1 MGSVARLKGD
11 LDDVEA
17 LLEIISV
24 LKDVSTNRFFA
35 FAQKKRNFARFLE
48 VFMSYFDLLEAVDT
62 TCPLVRNN
70 NDGMDIVVLSSEAGF
85 MSQLNGR
92 VSYAAF
98 QEYQKHPEANVIC
111 IGKKGADKCKMYG
124 MKIAQLFSP
133 NDFPDRYQMALA
145 VRDVLVKRMLE
156 GQSGK
161 AIVIHMWAKTFSILK
176 PRVLKLL
183 PASDLVGGED
193 AEEMDKSQKREVRRQ
208 KHFIQETTID
218 NTMKALADIWV
229 SSRLYEIISDMAL
242 VEAAAQAQQLES
254 SIEGLSTERNK
265 LRVSFRKASRD
276 ELNKAMREVF
286 TQSSMAKNKGKKH

>member
-1 MGSVARLKGD
+1 
-11 LDDVEA
+11 
-17 LLEIISV
+17 
-24 LKDVSTNRFFA
+24 
-35 FAQKKRNFARFLE
+35 
-48 VFMSYFDLLEAVDT
+48 
-62 TCPLVRNN
+62 
-70 NDGMDIVVLSSEAGF
+70 
-85 MSQLNGR
+85 
-92 VSYAAF
+92 
-98 QEYQKHPEANVIC
+98 
-111 IGKKGADKCKMYG
+111 
-124 MKIAQLFSP
+124 MKITQVISP
-133 NDFPDRYQMALA
+133 ADFHDRYQLALA

-161 AIVIHMWAKTFSILK
+161 AIVVHMWAKTFSLLK

-193 AEEMDKSQKREVRRQ
+193 AEEMDKSQKRDIRRQ

-218 NTMKALADIWV
+218 NTMKALSDIWI
-229 SSRLYEIISDMAL
+229 SSRLFEIVTDMSL

>member
-11 LDDVEA
+11 LDDLEA

-48 VFMSYFDLLEAVDT
+48 VFLSYFDMLEGVDS

-70 NDGMDIVVLSSEAGF
+70 NAGLDIVVLTSEAGF

-92 VSYAAF
+92 VSFAAL

-111 IGKKGADKCKMYG
+111 IGKKGADKCKMSG
-124 MKIAQLFSP
+124 MKVTQVFSP
-133 NDFPDRYQMALA
+133 ADFPDRYQMALA
-145 VRDVLVKRMLE
+145 IRDILVKRMLAGE
-156 GQSGK
+156 SGK
-161 AIVIHMWAKTFSILK
+161 AIVVHMWAKTFSLLK
-176 PRVLKLL
+176 PRILNLL
-183 PASDLVGGED
+183 PASDLVGGEE
-193 AEEMDKSQKREVRRQ
+193 AGQMDQSKKKNVRRR
-208 KHFIQETTID
+208 KDFLLETSMD

-229 SSRLYEIISDMAL
+229 SSRMYEIVSDMAL

-265 LRVSFRKASRD
+265 VKVSFRKASRD

-286 TQSSMAKNKGKKH
+286 TQSSMSKNKRKV

>member
-1 MGSVARLKGD
+1 VGSVARLKGD
-11 LDDVEA
+11 LDDLEA
-17 LLEIISV
+17 LLEIITV

-48 VFMSYFDLLEAVDT
+48 VFMSYFDMLEGVDT

-70 NDGMDIVVLSSEAGF
+70 NEGLDIVVLTSDAGF

-92 VSYAAF
+92 VTFAAF

-111 IGKKGADKCKMYG
+111 IGKKGADKCKMSG
-124 MKIAQLFSP
+124 MKITQIFNPA
-133 NDFPDRYQMALA
+133 DFPDRYQMALA
-145 VRDVLVKRMLE
+145 IRDILVRRMLSGE
-156 GQSGK
+156 SGK
-161 AIVIHMWAKTFSILK
+161 AIVIHMWAKTFSLLK
-176 PRVLKLL
+176 PRILNLL

-193 AEEMDKSQKREVRRQ
+193 AEQMENSRKRDVRRR
-208 KHFIQETTID
+208 KDFLLETSID
-218 NTMKALADIWV
+218 NTMKVLADIWV
-229 SSRLYEIISDMAL
+229 SSRMYEIVSDMAL

-265 LRVSFRKASRD
+265 VKVSFRKASRD

-286 TQSSMAKNKGKKH
+286 TQSSMSKNKRKV

>member
-11 LDDVEA
+11 LDDLEA
-17 LLEIISV
+17 LLEIITV

-48 VFMSYFDLLEAVDT
+48 VFMSYFDMLEGVDT

-70 NDGMDIVVLSSEAGF
+70 NEGLDIVVLTSDAGF

-92 VSYAAF
+92 VTFAAF

-111 IGKKGADKCKMYG
+111 IGKKGADKCKMSG
-124 MKIAQLFSP
+124 MKITQIFNPA
-133 NDFPDRYQMALA
+133 DFPDRYQMALA
-145 VRDVLVKRMLE
+145 IRDILVRRMLSGE
-156 GQSGK
+156 SGK
-161 AIVIHMWAKTFSILK
+161 AIVIHMWAKTFSLLK
-176 PRVLKLL
+176 PRILNLL

-193 AEEMDKSQKREVRRQ
+193 AEQMENSRKRDVRRR
-208 KHFIQETTID
+208 KDFLLETSID
-218 NTMKALADIWV
+218 NTMKVLADIWV
-229 SSRLYEIISDMAL
+229 SSRMYEIVSDMAL

-265 LRVSFRKASRD
+265 VKVSFRKASRD

-286 TQSSMAKNKGKKH
+286 TQSSMSKNKRKV

>member
-11 LDDVEA
+11 LDDLEA
-17 LLEIISV
+17 LLEIITV

-35 FAQKKRNFARFLE
+35 FAQKKKNFARFLE
-48 VFMSYFDLLEAVDT
+48 VFLSYFDMLEGVNT
-62 TCPLVRNN
+62 NCPLVRNN
-70 NDGMDIVVLSSEAGF
+70 NEGIDIVVLTSEAGF

-92 VSYAAF
+92 VSFAAL

-111 IGKKGADKCKMYG
+111 IGKKGADKCKMSG
-124 MKIAQLFSP
+124 MKITQVFSP
-133 NDFPDRYQMALA
+133 VDFPDRYQMALA
-145 VRDVLVKRMLE
+145 VRDILVKRMLS

-161 AIVIHMWAKTFSILK
+161 AVVIHMWAKTFSLLK
-176 PRVLKLL
+176 PRMLKLL
-183 PASDLVGGED
+183 PASDLVGGEE
-193 AEEMDKSQKREVRRQ
+193 AEPIDTHEKKSIRRR
-208 KHFIQETTID
+208 KDFILETSMD

-229 SSRLYEIISDMAL
+229 SSRLYEIVSDMAL

-265 LRVSFRKASRD
+265 VKVSFRKASRD

-286 TQSSMAKNKGKKH
+286 TQSSMSKKKKG